1 VVFRRIDDLAVEVIR
16 RAKDARAAAM
26 VGAGPI
32 KGHDVGKLV
41 EAADEPELKAV
52 EAEAPT
58 GVTSTAAREEE
69 APAASGREEG
79 VRRGYM
85 PGIGKLGGRS
95 RGSRG
100 HQDCVSVRLRLVAE
114 PLPVGRRVTAAPQ
127 RELPRSAAVIRLAT
141 VDGVRVHRS
150 SPPVQSGSVGPSL
163 PPVITA

>member
-1 VVFRRIDDLAVEVIR
+1 MVFRRIDDLAVEVIR

-114 PLPVGRRVTAAPQ
+114 PLPVGRRGPARQSSGHPTAGAG
-127 RELPRSAAVIRLAT
+127 LRLAT
-141 VDGVRVHRS
+141 VDGERVHACS
-150 SPPVQSGSVGPSL
+150 VSGAG
-163 PPVITA
+163 T